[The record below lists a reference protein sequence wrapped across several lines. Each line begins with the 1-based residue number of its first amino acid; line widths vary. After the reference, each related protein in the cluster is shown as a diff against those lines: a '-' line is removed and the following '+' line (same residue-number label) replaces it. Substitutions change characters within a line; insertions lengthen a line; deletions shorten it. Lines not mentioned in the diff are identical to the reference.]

1 MRAYGPSVDEAILVK
16 IVQAFEALRDLVDQD
31 HITYP
36 YSTREAVAVVKHL
49 EQFPED
55 GLVKTLENVLA
66 FDSFDASLR
75 STLAQVF
82 QDLDIPLQEYS
93 HGGDSFSIDLSPTHK
108 KPAEVKTEEWIPL

>member
-1 MRAYGPSVDEAILVK
+1 MK
-16 IVQAFEALRDLVDQD
+16 IVHAFAALRELVEKD

-49 EQFPED
+49 EAFPAD

-66 FDSFDASLR
+66 FDSFDPTLR

-82 QDLDIPLQEYS
+82 QDLDIPLQEVA
-93 HGGDSFSIDLSPTHK
+93 HGNDAFSIDLSPLRE
-108 KPAEVKTEEWIPL
+108 KPKEIKTEEWIPL